1 MNFMQTY
8 LGELRIKAVPENLRT
23 ISYFVQGIADRLK
36 LSEQVQFE
44 LELAV
49 EEASTNIIHHA
60 YHDDNR
66 GDIQLNAELI
76 GNTIRLTLTDWGSA
90 FNPETVKPFDINAP
104 IETRIDG
111 GMGLHFIHSL
121 MDGV

>member
-1 MNFMQTY
+1 MSDFVGTRSCVSDALSIQTVDSVMQFCACDRLRTYGKMNFMQTY

-76 GNTIRLTLTDWGSA
+76 GNTIRL
-90 FNPETVKPFDINAP
+90 
-104 IETRIDG
+104 
-111 GMGLHFIHSL
+111 
-121 MDGV
+121 